1 MKNDVF
7 SQDNQNV
14 GNDIPTTNN
23 LEMGGVNNTNDLSA
37 NNLVN
42 NNIGTESINATDN
55 LTNDMNNIP
64 PMMNSEVIGTVGNEN
79 MTSINSSEVLPAD
92 NNVNNNNNKSRKK
105 LFIIIGIIV
114 GVIIL
119 AIIAIFVYIKVGFT
133 ASKYIDEKVD
143 EITTFV
149 NEVFAETNY
158 NNSSDSIVSGDV
170 TINSNAEE
178 MAALNGLKLN
188 FEIGSSLT
196 KEIVDINFG
205 LEDYSANLYI
215 NNSRMYFDAKDI
227 YSTPLYMDLED
238 NPFASLDMEDINIEN
253 YKKAIVNFVE
263 YLGLALKEADMSSSI
278 KGLSVVYKYE
288 INDNNKEKFA
298 SKLNELIEQDQ
309 NMIDFLEM
317 LGVSDTTV
325 SADNLSNMV
334 FEVTVSIPSGDL
346 KGFTLS
352 IEDSEISLVENSKD
366 NFDLKIDDEVV
377 AKVSVNGDNVTIKN
391 TDTNTGNFDVTF
403 NTKDYTMKT
412 SFESDGN
419 IISLDITNASDTVK
433 NITMELISNNET
445 SKTTINL
452 DLTAEKISNSEVKT
466 TGSLVISSEE
476 YSINLDFNLNSQNG
490 SDLVKEKTFSG
501 AKDMNTLTT
510 VDENEISENLMNI
523 LGSIAPEV
531 SEELGMQ
538 QFLLIAQINASTASY
553 SVYPGACITL
563 DQLGNDGTVWGKVEA
578 DSTSGYTI
586 SITDGKYMIL
596 NKYLDYG
603 EELQESDVELYDQSR
618 FTDQYY
624 TCLAS

>member
-14 GNDIPTTNN
+14 GNDISTNN
-23 LEMGGVNNTNDLSA
+23 NLDMGWGNNTNDLSA

-55 LTNDMNNIP
+55 LTNDMNNTP
-64 PMMNSEVIGTVGNEN
+64 PMMNSEVIGAVGNEN
-79 MTSINSSEVLPAD
+79 ITNINSSEVLPTD
-92 NNVNNNNNKSRKK
+92 NNVNNNNNNSHKK

-238 NPFASLDMEDINIEN
+238 NPFANLDMEDINIEN

-278 KGLSVVYKYE
+278 KGLNAVYKYE

-346 KGFTLS
+346 KGFTLA
-352 IEDSEISLVENSKD
+352 IEDSEISLVENSKN
-366 NFDLKIDDEVV
+366 NFDLKIDNEVV
-377 AKVSVNGDNVTIKN
+377 AKVTVDGDNVTIKN
-391 TDTNTGNFDVTF
+391 TDTNTGNFDITF

-433 NITMELISNNET
+433 NIAMELISDNET

-452 DLTAEKISNSEVKT
+452 DLTAEKISNSEVKSN
-466 TGSLVISSEE
+466 GSLAISSGE

-531 SEELGMQ
+531 SEGLGMQ
-538 QFLLIAQINASTASY
+538 QFLLIAQINASTASS

-563 DQLGNDGTVWGKVEA
+563 DQLGNDGTVWGKVES

-603 EELQESDVELYDQSR
+603 EELQKSDVELYDQSR

-624 TCLAS
+624 ICLAS

>member
-14 GNDIPTTNN
+14 GNDISTNN
-23 LEMGGVNNTNDLSA
+23 NLDMGRGNNTNDLSA

-55 LTNDMNNIP
+55 LTNDMNNTP
-64 PMMNSEVIGTVGNEN
+64 PMMNSEVIGAVGNEN
-79 MTSINSSEVLPAD
+79 ITNINSSEVLPTD
-92 NNVNNNNNKSRKK
+92 NNVNNNNKSHKK

-119 AIIAIFVYIKVGFT
+119 VIIAIFVYIKVGFT

-227 YSTPLYMDLED
+227 YSTPLYMDLEN

-278 KGLSVVYKYE
+278 KGLNAVYKYE

-309 NMIDFLEM
+309 NMIDFLKM

-346 KGFTLS
+346 KGFTLA
-352 IEDSEISLVENSKD
+352 IEDSEISLVENSNN
-366 NFDLKIDDEVV
+366 NFDLKIDNEVV
-377 AKVSVNGDNVTIKN
+377 AKVTVDGDNVTIKN

-452 DLTAEKISNSEVKT
+452 DLTVEKISDSEVKSN
-466 TGSLVISSEE
+466 GSLGISSGE

-563 DQLGNDGTVWGKVEA
+563 DQLGNDGTVWGKIES

>member
-14 GNDIPTTNN
+14 GNDISTNN
-23 LEMGGVNNTNDLSA
+23 NLDMGGVNNTNDLSA

-55 LTNDMNNIP
+55 LTNDMNNTP
-64 PMMNSEVIGTVGNEN
+64 PMMNSEVIGIVSNEN
-79 MTSINSSEVLPAD
+79 MTNINSSEVLPAD

-178 MAALNGLKLN
+178 MAALNDLKLN

-227 YSTPLYMDLED
+227 YSMPLYMDLED
-238 NPFASLDMEDINIEN
+238 NPFANLDTEDINIEN

-278 KGLSVVYKYE
+278 KGLNAVYKYE

-346 KGFTLS
+346 KGFTLA
-352 IEDSEISLVENSKD
+352 IEDSEISLVENSKN
-366 NFDLKIDDEVV
+366 NFDLKIDNEVV
-377 AKVSVNGDNVTIKN
+377 AKVTVDGDNVTIKN
-391 TDTNTGNFDVTF
+391 TDTNTGNFDITF

-433 NITMELISNNET
+433 NIAMELISNNET

-452 DLTAEKISNSEVKT
+452 DLTVEKISNSEVKT
-466 TGSLVISSEE
+466 TGSLAISSGE

-523 LGSIAPEV
+523 LGSIAPEI
-531 SEELGMQ
+531 SEGLEAQ

-563 DQLGNDGTVWGKVEA
+563 EQLGNEGTVWGKVES

>member
-14 GNDIPTTNN
+14 GNDISTNN
-23 LEMGGVNNTNDLSA
+23 NLDMGGGNNTNDLSA

-92 NNVNNNNNKSRKK
+92 NNVNNNKSRKK

-238 NPFASLDMEDINIEN
+238 NPFANLDMEDINIEN

-278 KGLSVVYKYE
+278 KGLNAVYKYQ
-288 INDNNKEKFA
+288 A
-298 SKLNELIEQDQ
+298 
-309 NMIDFLEM
+309 EM
-317 LGVSDTTV
+317 K
-325 SADNLSNMV
+325 M
-334 FEVTVSIPSGDL
+334 L
-346 KGFTLS
+346 K
-352 IEDSEISLVENSKD
+352 N
-366 NFDLKIDDEVV
+366 
-377 AKVSVNGDNVTIKN
+377 
-391 TDTNTGNFDVTF
+391 
-403 NTKDYTMKT
+403 
-412 SFESDGN
+412 
-419 IISLDITNASDTVK
+419 
-433 NITMELISNNET
+433 
-445 SKTTINL
+445 
-452 DLTAEKISNSEVKT
+452 
-466 TGSLVISSEE
+466 
-476 YSINLDFNLNSQNG
+476 
-490 SDLVKEKTFSG
+490 
-501 AKDMNTLTT
+501 
-510 VDENEISENLMNI
+510 
-523 LGSIAPEV
+523 
-531 SEELGMQ
+531 
-538 QFLLIAQINASTASY
+538 
-553 SVYPGACITL
+553 
-563 DQLGNDGTVWGKVEA
+563 
-578 DSTSGYTI
+578 
-586 SITDGKYMIL
+586 
-596 NKYLDYG
+596 
-603 EELQESDVELYDQSR
+603 
-618 FTDQYY
+618 
-624 TCLAS
+624 

>member
-23 LEMGGVNNTNDLSA
+23 LEMGGGSNTNDLSA

-55 LTNDMNNIP
+55 LTNDMNNTP
-64 PMMNSEVIGTVGNEN
+64 PMMNSEVIGAVGNEN
-79 MTSINSSEVLPAD
+79 ITNINSSEVLPTD
-92 NNVNNNNNKSRKK
+92 NNVNNNKSRKK

-170 TINSNAEE
+170 TINSNAED

-278 KGLSVVYKYE
+278 KGLNAVYKYE

-346 KGFTLS
+346 KGFTLA
-352 IEDSEISLVENSKD
+352 IEDSEISLVENSKN
-366 NFDLKIDDEVV
+366 NFDLKIDNEVV
-377 AKVSVNGDNVTIKN
+377 AKVTVDGDNVTIKN
-391 TDTNTGNFDVTF
+391 TDTNTGNFDITF

-452 DLTAEKISNSEVKT
+452 DLTVEKISDSEVKSN
-466 TGSLVISSEE
+466 GSLGISSGE

-531 SEELGMQ
+531 SEGLGMQ

-563 DQLGNDGTVWGKVEA
+563 EQLGNDGTVWGKVES

-596 NKYLDYG
+596 NKYLNYG

>member
-23 LEMGGVNNTNDLSA
+23 LEMGGGSNTNDLSA

-55 LTNDMNNIP
+55 LTNDMNNTP
-64 PMMNSEVIGTVGNEN
+64 PMMNSEVIGAVGNEN
-79 MTSINSSEVLPAD
+79 ITNINSSEVLPTD
-92 NNVNNNNNKSRKK
+92 NNVNNNKSRKK

-170 TINSNAEE
+170 TINSNAED

-278 KGLSVVYKYE
+278 KGLNAVYKYE

-346 KGFTLS
+346 KGFTLA
-352 IEDSEISLVENSKD
+352 IEDSEISLVENSKN
-366 NFDLKIDDEVV
+366 NFDLKIDNEVV
-377 AKVSVNGDNVTIKN
+377 AKVTVDGDNVTIKN
-391 TDTNTGNFDVTF
+391 TDTNTGNFDITF

-433 NITMELISNNET
+433 NIAMELISNNET

-452 DLTAEKISNSEVKT
+452 DLTVEKISDSEVKSN
-466 TGSLVISSEE
+466 GSLGISSGE

-531 SEELGMQ
+531 SEGLGMQ

-563 DQLGNDGTVWGKVEA
+563 EQLGNDGTVWGKVES

-596 NKYLDYG
+596 NKYLNYG
-603 EELQESDVELYDQSR
+603 EELQESDIELYDQSR

>member
-238 NPFASLDMEDINIEN
+238 NPFANLDMEDINIEN

-346 KGFTLS
+346 KGFILA

-445 SKTTINL
+445 SKTAINL
-452 DLTAEKISNSEVKT
+452 DLTAEKISNSGVKT

-531 SEELGMQ
+531 SEGLGMQ

-563 DQLGNDGTVWGKVEA
+563 EQLGNDGTVWGKVEA

>member
-14 GNDIPTTNN
+14 GNDISTNN
-23 LEMGGVNNTNDLSA
+23 NLDMGWGNNTNDLSA

-55 LTNDMNNIP
+55 LTNDMNNTP
-64 PMMNSEVIGTVGNEN
+64 PMMNSEVIGAVGNEN
-79 MTSINSSEVLPAD
+79 ITNINSSEVLPTD
-92 NNVNNNNNKSRKK
+92 NNVNNNNNNSHKK

-170 TINSNAEE
+170 TINSNAED

-238 NPFASLDMEDINIEN
+238 NPFANLDMEDINIEN

-278 KGLSVVYKYE
+278 KGLNAVYKYE

-309 NMIDFLEM
+309 NMIDFLKM

-346 KGFTLS
+346 KGFTLA
-352 IEDSEISLVENSKD
+352 IEDSEISLVENSKN
-366 NFDLKIDDEVV
+366 NFDLKIDNEVV
-377 AKVSVNGDNVTIKN
+377 AKVTVDGDNVTIKN
-391 TDTNTGNFDVTF
+391 TDTNTGNFDITF

-433 NITMELISNNET
+433 NIAMELISNNET

-452 DLTAEKISNSEVKT
+452 DLTVEKISDSEVKSN
-466 TGSLVISSEE
+466 GSLAISSGE

-531 SEELGMQ
+531 SEGLEAQ
-538 QFLLIAQINASTASY
+538 QFLLIAQINASTASS

-563 DQLGNDGTVWGKVEA
+563 DQLGNDGTVWGKVES

>member
-14 GNDIPTTNN
+14 GNDISTNN
-23 LEMGGVNNTNDLSA
+23 NLDMGGGNNTNDLSA

-92 NNVNNNNNKSRKK
+92 NNVNNNKSRKK

-196 KEIVDINFG
+196 KEIVDINFE

-238 NPFASLDMEDINIEN
+238 NPFANLDMEDINIEN

-278 KGLSVVYKYE
+278 KGLNAVYKYE

-309 NMIDFLEM
+309 NMIDFLKM

-346 KGFTLS
+346 KGFILS
-352 IEDSEISLVENSKD
+352 IEDSEISLVENSKN

-377 AKVSVNGDNVTIKN
+377 AKVTVDGDNVTIKN
-391 TDTNTGNFDVTF
+391 TDTNTGNFDITF

-433 NITMELISNNET
+433 NIAMELISNNET

-452 DLTAEKISNSEVKT
+452 DLTAEKISNSEAKSN
-466 TGSLVISSEE
+466 GSLAISSVE

-531 SEELGMQ
+531 SEGLEAQ

-563 DQLGNDGTVWGKVEA
+563 DQLGNDGKVWGKVESY
-578 DSTSGYTI
+578 STSGYTI

-603 EELQESDVELYDQSR
+603 EELQKSDVELYDQSR

>member
-278 KGLSVVYKYE
+278 KGLNAVYKYE

-346 KGFTLS
+346 KGFTLA
-352 IEDSEISLVENSKD
+352 IEDSEISLVENSKN

-377 AKVSVNGDNVTIKN
+377 AKVTVDGDNVTIKN
-391 TDTNTGNFDVTF
+391 TDTNTGNFDITF

-412 SFESDGN
+412 SFESNGN

-433 NITMELISNNET
+433 NIAMELISNNET

-466 TGSLVISSEE
+466 TGSLAISSGE

-531 SEELGMQ
+531 SEGLGMQ

-563 DQLGNDGTVWGKVEA
+563 EQLGNDGTVWGKIES

>member
-14 GNDIPTTNN
+14 GNDISTNN
-23 LEMGGVNNTNDLSA
+23 NLDMGGVNNTNDLSA

-55 LTNDMNNIP
+55 LTNDMNNTP
-64 PMMNSEVIGTVGNEN
+64 PMMNSEVIGIVSNEN
-79 MTSINSSEVLPAD
+79 MTNINSSEVLPAD

-178 MAALNGLKLN
+178 MAALNDLKLN

-227 YSTPLYMDLED
+227 YSMPLYMDLED
-238 NPFASLDMEDINIEN
+238 NPFANLDTEDINIEN

-278 KGLSVVYKYE
+278 KGLNAVYKYE

-346 KGFTLS
+346 KGFTLA
-352 IEDSEISLVENSKD
+352 IEDSEISLVENSKN
-366 NFDLKIDDEVV
+366 NFDLKIDNEVV
-377 AKVSVNGDNVTIKN
+377 AKVTVDGDNVTIKN
-391 TDTNTGNFDVTF
+391 TDTNTGNFDITF

-433 NITMELISNNET
+433 NIAMELISNNET

-466 TGSLVISSEE
+466 TGSLVISSGE

-563 DQLGNDGTVWGKVEA
+563 DQFGNDETVWGKVES

>member
-14 GNDIPTTNN
+14 GNDISTNN
-23 LEMGGVNNTNDLSA
+23 NLDMGGGSNTNDLSA

-55 LTNDMNNIP
+55 LTNDMNNTP
-64 PMMNSEVIGTVGNEN
+64 PMMNSEVIGAVGNEN
-79 MTSINSSEVLPAD
+79 ITNINSSEVLPTD
-92 NNVNNNNNKSRKK
+92 NNVNNNKSHKK

-119 AIIAIFVYIKVGFT
+119 VIIAIFVYIKVGFT

-309 NMIDFLEM
+309 NMIDFLKM

-346 KGFTLS
+346 KGFTLA
-352 IEDSEISLVENSKD
+352 IEDSEISLVENSKN
-366 NFDLKIDDEVV
+366 NFDLKIDNEVV
-377 AKVSVNGDNVTIKN
+377 AKVTVDGDNVTIKN
-391 TDTNTGNFDVTF
+391 TDTNTGNFDITF

-433 NITMELISNNET
+433 NIAMELISDNET

-452 DLTAEKISNSEVKT
+452 DLTAEKISNSEVKSN
-466 TGSLVISSEE
+466 GSLAISSGE

-531 SEELGMQ
+531 SEGLEAQ

>member
-14 GNDIPTTNN
+14 GNDISTNN
-23 LEMGGVNNTNDLSA
+23 NLDMGGGNNTNDLSA

-55 LTNDMNNIP
+55 LTNDMNNTP
-64 PMMNSEVIGTVGNEN
+64 PMMNSEVIGAVGNEN
-79 MTSINSSEVLPAD
+79 ITNINSSEVLPTD
-92 NNVNNNNNKSRKK
+92 NNVNNNNKSHKK

-119 AIIAIFVYIKVGFT
+119 VIIAIFVYIKVGFT

-227 YSTPLYMDLED
+227 YSTPLYMDLEN

-278 KGLSVVYKYE
+278 KGLNAVYKYE

-309 NMIDFLEM
+309 NMIDFLKM

-346 KGFTLS
+346 KGFTLA
-352 IEDSEISLVENSKD
+352 IEDSEISLVENSNN
-366 NFDLKIDDEVV
+366 NFDLKIDNEVV
-377 AKVSVNGDNVTIKN
+377 AKVTVDGDNVTIKN

-452 DLTAEKISNSEVKT
+452 DLTVEKISDSEVKSN
-466 TGSLVISSEE
+466 GSLGISSGE